1 MTRMVFSGKC
11 WSLSKRL
18 FFFSRKGLRL
28 LIDLFLFRKSGV
40 ELILYVES
48 WSLLP
53 LLTALQWVKM
63 EHFLLNGTGVN

>member
-11 WSLSKRL
+11 WFLSKR
-18 FFFSRKGLRL
+18 FFSGKGLRL

-48 WSLLP
+48 WSLLL
-53 LLTALQWVKM
+53 LLTA
-63 EHFLLNGTGVN
+63 